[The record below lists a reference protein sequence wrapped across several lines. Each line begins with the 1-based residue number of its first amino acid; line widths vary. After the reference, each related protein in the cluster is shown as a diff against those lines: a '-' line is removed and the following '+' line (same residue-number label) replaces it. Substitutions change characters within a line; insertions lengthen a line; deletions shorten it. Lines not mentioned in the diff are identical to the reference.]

1 MEKDYCITI
10 VRDSVFLVVL
20 TLFLLQVVLN
30 CVLKKDVQYTKANP
44 TFHHWK
50 TEEKKFGLTF
60 QSSADAR
67 AFDKGIKRA
76 IDDLLE
82 GRVLAVVLC
91 AHIGVRNV
99 GGTCMLRIEGHFFKG

>member
-1 MEKDYCITI
+1 MI
-10 VRDSVFLVVL
+10 L
-20 TLFLLQVVLN
+20 TLSLLQVVLN

-76 IDDLLE
+76 IEDLLE
-82 GRVLAVVLC
+82 GRVLTVVLC
-91 AHIGVRNV
+91 VRIGVRNF
-99 GGTCMLRIEGHFFKG
+99 LGHMHAKN